1 MEKECMDMIMEI
13 KGLSE
18 EHMDNQVLF
27 INACFYF
34 IIFELIG
41 GEVTEREVDGLFR
54 HFRTEFDI
62 KKRELEEL

>member
-1 MEKECMDMIMEI
+1 MEKECMEMIMEI
-13 KGLSE
+13 KELSE

-41 GEVTEREVDGLFR
+41 GEVTERNVDGLFK
-54 HFRTEFDI
+54 HFHTEFDI
-62 KKRELEEL
+62 KKRELEDL

>member
-13 KGLSE
+13 IGLSE
-18 EHMDNQVLF
+18 EHEDNQVLF

-41 GEVTEREVDGLFR
+41 GEVTERDVDGLFK

-62 KKRELEEL
+62 KKRELEDL